1 MKRVKDAEAVR
12 LLWNLESGD
21 QAVGRV
27 LSIARRS
34 RGVTQTELAAR
45 LAVSNAN
52 ISRIEHGGDLR
63 VSTLVDFARE
73 LELELILVPKEHL
86 SAVRALLDSLE
97 ASAPPADPQKPRF
110 A

>member
-1 MKRVKDAEAVR
+1 MRRVKDADAIR
-12 LLWNLESGD
+12 MLWNLESGER
-21 QAVGRV
+21 AVGHV
-27 LSIARRS
+27 LSVARRS

-73 LELELILVPKEHL
+73 LELELVLVPKEHL

-97 ASAPPADPQKPRF
+97 VPVPPADPQKPRF